1 MALFVDKLRIAN
13 ILVEGEVPREQ
24 AKEFAE
30 AISAALQPAATVE
43 EVEDRVETLDTKTDA
58 RFEAMMA
65 RMDARFAEM
74 DARFAEMRG
83 EMDARFAEMRGEMD
97 ARFAEMNA
105 RFAQFEVR
113 IYRAIGAATALII
126 AAMSALA
133 AFG

>member
-24 AKEFAE
+24 AEEFAE

-43 EVEDRVETLDTKTDA
+43 EVEDRVEALDTKTDA

-83 EMDARFAEMRGEMD
+83 EMDARFAEM
-97 ARFAEMNA
+97 NA

-113 IYRAIGAATALII
+113 IYRVIGAATALII

>member
-1 MALFVDKLRIAN
+1 MALFVDKLRITN
-13 ILVEGEVPREQ
+13 ILVEGEVPRAQ
-24 AKEFAE
+24 AEEFAE
-30 AISAALQPAATVE
+30 AISAALQPAATE
-43 EVEDRVETLDTKTDA
+43 EQVEDRVEALDAKTDA

-65 RMDARFAEM
+65 RM

-83 EMDARFAEMRGEMD
+83 EMDARFAEMRG
-97 ARFAEMNA
+97 EMNA

-126 AAMSALA
+126 AAMSAWA

>member
-1 MALFVDKLRIAN
+1 MALFVDKLRITN

-24 AKEFAE
+24 AEEFAE
-30 AISAALQPAATVE
+30 AISAALQPAATEE
-43 EVEDRVETLDTKTDA
+43 EVEDKVAALDAKTDA

-65 RMDARFAEM
+65 RMDARFTEMRGEM

-83 EMDARFAEMRGEMD
+83 EMDARFAEMRG
-97 ARFAEMNA
+97 EMNA

-133 AFG
+133 EFG